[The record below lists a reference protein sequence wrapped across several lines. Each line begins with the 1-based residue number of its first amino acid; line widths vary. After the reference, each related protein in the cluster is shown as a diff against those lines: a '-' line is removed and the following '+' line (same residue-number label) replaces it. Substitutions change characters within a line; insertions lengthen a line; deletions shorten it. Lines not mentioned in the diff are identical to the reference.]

1 MVDGPPLF
9 AIRKKLLPI
18 FKKNGRS
25 LVLYGASDDI
35 TDELKKTVLLLR
47 TGDWEKGIK
56 KF

>member
-1 MVDGPPLF
+1 MRRIICNNERTPAKF
-9 AIRKKLLPI
+9 
-18 FKKNGRS
+18 FKKIGRS

-35 TDELKKTVLLLR
+35 MDELKKTVLLLG